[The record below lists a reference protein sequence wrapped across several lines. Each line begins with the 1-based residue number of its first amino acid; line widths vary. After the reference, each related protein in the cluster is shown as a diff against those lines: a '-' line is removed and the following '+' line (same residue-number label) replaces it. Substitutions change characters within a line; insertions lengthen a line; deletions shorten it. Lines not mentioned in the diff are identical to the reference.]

1 VRVSPSSPG
10 DELPP
15 SITDR
20 SGRFVLPTV
29 PEGTRTLVAEHR
41 GRLRSEPQDVRV
53 LRGTEVRGVR
63 LRLSL
68 QAASSSTPSATIEL
82 ARVPGGFVVGRVSAD
97 SAEARAGI
105 QTGDVIA
112 SVDGREPRDAADAVA
127 RLQGVS
133 GSVVIVDVERDG
145 QRRVVRLSA
154 IERR

>member
-1 VRVSPSSPG
+1 MQVSASRPG
-10 DELPP
+10 EEIPAAV
-15 SITDR
+15 TDR

-29 PEGTRTLVAEHR
+29 PEGTRSLVADHH
-41 GRLRSEPQDVRV
+41 GRARSESQDVRV

-68 QAASSSTPSATIEL
+68 LSAVPSTPPAPIEL
-82 ARVPGGFVVGRVSAD
+82 ARVPGGFLVGRVSAD
-97 SAEARAGI
+97 SVESRAGL

-112 SVDGREPRDAADAVA
+112 SIDGREPRDAADAVT

-133 GSVVIVDVERDG
+133 GAVVVVDVERDG

-154 IERR
+154 VERR